1 MEDVII
7 GLFKLGGLWRQG
19 GYSTLKDAAVGIVVA
34 IVIVITIIC
43 VICMIY
49 LSKIGVKRKRIKVYL
64 VFQL

>member
-34 IVIVITIIC
+34 IVITIIC